1 MQNASCTACATS
13 FNVTGKVPGSV
24 FQCPKCHRGT
34 ITVPGAAALEEL
46 DASLELAASTPAAGI
61 GSGDELVEEVAEA
74 APTASASP
82 DPVPTKGPVIR
93 RKTAGSAAAGAA
105 RTTSRRGG
113 APTSTPAAGK
123 KPMLAIAGGVI
134 VLAVAAGVYFTRDG
148 GSKPGPGSTGA
159 TGTTGSANA
168 AQGSG
173 TNAADVGA
181 NPTASSANDEPIAT
195 RLERLAPDDLDTRK
209 ALFARAK
216 SGSDAALTNRVA
228 RELLLLDA
236 NDVEARLA
244 LGFRQYEGPARQ
256 YTGKWL
262 TDEDHAIAV
271 AAEKLGDFALG
282 KSTSASSAR
291 PDAFREAVDSLRSRM
306 QDEFPDSQ
314 FEVRFD
320 DGVMPRPYVAAM
332 QKGAGADLDGNEKW
346 FGTALGALYRV
357 YFDRYAERFGL
368 KEVEEP
374 IAIVIFASKA
384 GYDNWQ
390 KKNPQY
396 PKSEFIGA
404 YYIPA
409 LKRLMLWNTGDASF
423 IGVMFHEG
431 THQLVHFTCPN
442 GFISPWFQEGFA
454 EFFNGHKI
462 EQRLDPVSGQVIQE
476 YKLGQFLKDR
486 SGSLLTAI
494 QGGSAYSVHDL
505 VHIDYPR
512 FWKAQVD
519 QAEDPAARHMVSM
532 IYAQG
537 WGLIMYLHY
546 AEGGK
551 YKEGFDR
558 YFEAEIAGTADGELF
573 GEIFELETDED
584 WAAFDEAVREW
595 LKNDLRNV

>member
-1 MQNASCTACATS
+1 MQNASCTACAAS
-13 FNVTGKVPGSV
+13 FNVAGKAAGSV

-46 DASLELAASTPAAGI
+46 DASLEVAEPSATHAASVGSSDELVDEVASGTPAPAAPKGTVVRRKAGGPPAAGASRA
-61 GSGDELVEEVAEA
+61 GSRRASPA
-74 APTASASP
+74 APA
-82 DPVPTKGPVIR
+82 
-93 RKTAGSAAAGAA
+93 
-105 RTTSRRGG
+105 
-113 APTSTPAAGK
+113 PAAGK
-123 KPMLAIAGGVI
+123 KPLLAIVGGVV

-148 GSKPGPGSTGA
+148 GSNALQGQHRETTGA
-159 TGTTGSANA
+159 SPTNPSAPEAIDGNPTSTANGTTNS
-168 AQGSG
+168 
-173 TNAADVGA
+173 
-181 NPTASSANDEPIAT
+181 EPIAKL
-195 RLERLAPDDLDTRK
+195 LERLAPDDLDARK
-209 ALFARAK
+209 ALFSRAK
-216 SGSDAALTNRVA
+216 TESNSALVTQTA
-228 RELLLLDA
+228 REVLLLDA
-236 NDVEARLA
+236 NDVEARVA

-291 PDAFREAVDSLRSRM
+291 PDAFRDAVQSLRSRM
-306 QDEFPDSQ
+306 QDEFPDAQ
-314 FEVRFD
+314 FEYRFD

-357 YFDRYAERFGL
+357 YFERYAERFGL
-368 KEVEEP
+368 NEVEEP

-404 YYIPA
+404 YYLPG
-409 LKRLMLWNTGDASF
+409 LKRLMLWNTGESAF

-512 FWKAQVD
+512 FWKAQAD
-519 QAEDPAARHMVSM
+519 QAEDPASRHMVSM

-551 YKEGFDR
+551 FKDGFDR
-558 YFEAEIAGTADGELF
+558 YFEAEIAGTADGDLF

-584 WAAFDEAVREW
+584 WAAFDQAVREW

>member
-1 MQNASCTACATS
+1 MQNASCTACAAS
-13 FNVTGKVPGSV
+13 FNVTGKAPGSV

-46 DASLELAASTPAAGI
+46 DAGLEVTPAPADTGV
-61 GSGDELVEEVAEA
+61 GSGDELIDEVPATEPAPAEA
-74 APTASASP
+74 
-82 DPVPTKGPVIR
+82 GPRGPIVR
-93 RKTAGSAAAGAA
+93 RKAAGGAPAAGA
-105 RTTSRRGG
+105 R
-113 APTSTPAAGK
+113 TSTRRAGAATPAPSGNK
-123 KPMLAIAGGVI
+123 KPMLAIVGGAV
-134 VLAVAAGVYFTRDG
+134 VLAVAAGVYFTRDA
-148 GSKPGPGSTGA
+148 GPKGAAPASSSTGA
-159 TGTTGSANA
+159 QA
-168 AQGSG
+168 ATDA
-173 TNAADVGA
+173 TNATPP
-181 NPTASSANDEPIAT
+181 PTAADDSTPIAT
-195 RLERLAPDDLDTRK
+195 RIERLAPDDLDARK
-209 ALFARAK
+209 ALFAQAK
-216 SGSDAALTNRVA
+216 SGSDSATTKRLA

-236 NDVEARLA
+236 NDIEARLA
-244 LGFRQYEGPARQ
+244 LGFRQYQGSAKQ
-256 YTGKWL
+256 YAGKWL
-262 TDEDHAIAV
+262 TEEDYELAV
-271 AAEKLGDFALG
+271 GAEKLGDFALG
-282 KSTSASSAR
+282 KSTSSSSR
-291 PDAFREAVDSLRSRM
+291 PDAFRDAVASLRSRM
-306 QDEFPDSQ
+306 QDEFPDDQ
-314 FEVRFD
+314 FEYRFD

-346 FGTALGALYRV
+346 FGTALGSLYRV

-374 IAIVIFASKA
+374 IAVVIFASKA

-390 KKNPQY
+390 KRNSQY

-404 YYIPA
+404 YYLPG
-409 LKRLMLWNTGDASF
+409 LKRLMLWNTGDTGF

-442 GFISPWFQEGFA
+442 GFISPWFQEGIA

-462 EQRLDPVSGQVIQE
+462 EQRLDPVSGQVVQE

-486 SGSLLTAI
+486 SGALLGAI
-494 QGGSAYSVHDL
+494 QGGSAFSVHDL

-519 QAEDPAARHMVSM
+519 QGEDPASRHLVSM

-546 AEGGK
+546 AENGK
-551 YKEGFDR
+551 YRDGFDR

-584 WAAFDEAVREW
+584 WASFDEAVREW
-595 LKNDLRNV
+595 LKNDLRNI

>member
-1 MQNASCTACATS
+1 M
-13 FNVTGKVPGSV
+13 
-24 FQCPKCHRGT
+24 
-34 ITVPGAAALEEL
+34 PGAAALEEL
-46 DASLELAASTPAAGI
+46 DASLELAAPAPDAGI
-61 GSGDELVEEVAEA
+61 GSGDELVDEVADA
-74 APTASASP
+74 APAAATPPHPMPA
-82 DPVPTKGPVIR
+82 KGGVVR
-93 RKTAGSAAAGAA
+93 RKTAGTAAAGSA
-105 RTTSRRGG
+105 RTGSRRP
-113 APTSTPAAGK
+113 ARAATPASGK
-123 KPMLAIAGGVI
+123 KPMLAIAGGVV

-148 GSKPGPGSTGA
+148 GSKPGPGATGA
-159 TGTTGSANA
+159 TGTTGASSSNDA
-168 AQGSG
+168 AQAAGK
-173 TNAADVGA
+173 NAADSGA
-181 NPTASSANDEPIAT
+181 NPTSSGANDEPIAT
-195 RLERLAPDDLDTRK
+195 RLERLAPDDLDARK
-209 ALFARAK
+209 ALFTRAK
-216 SGSDAALTNRVA
+216 SSSDGAMTKRVA
-228 RELLLLDA
+228 REVLLLDA

-271 AAEKLGDFALG
+271 ATEKLGDFALG
-282 KSTSASSAR
+282 KSSSASSAR
-291 PDAFREAVDSLRSRM
+291 PDAFREAVASLRSRM
-306 QDEFPDSQ
+306 QDEFPDAQ
-314 FEVRFD
+314 FEYRFD

-374 IAIVIFASKA
+374 IAVVIFASKA

-390 KKNPQY
+390 KKNTQY

-486 SGSLLTAI
+486 SGALLTAI
-494 QGGSAYSVHDL
+494 QGGSAFSVHDL

-519 QAEDPAARHMVSM
+519 QANDPAARHMVSM

-551 YKEGFDR
+551 YKDGFDR